1 VTEGRFRAGSS
12 RLDKVAAAGFLPI
25 ACIHPEKVHY
35 ATDFLAKLLIFRG
48 FSRRPPAEGKP
59 RPTLATNLYVARER
73 PMQNLLEF
81 DRPAMA
87 AWFAARGEKPFR
99 AGQVLKWLHQQ
110 GVDDFDAMT
119 NLSKPLRSALQADA
133 CISGPRV
140 VADQRSADGSRKWL
154 FELADGNRIETVYI
168 PEPDRATLCI
178 SSQVGC
184 ALNCSFCS
192 TAQQGFNRNLT
203 SAEIVG
209 QLWAA
214 NRLLAA
220 DGERT
225 VSNIVFMG
233 MGEPLLN
240 LDQVLPAAS
249 LMQDDFAYA
258 LSKRRVTLST
268 AGVVPGLRRLAA
280 ETDISLALS
289 LHAPDDALRDE
300 LVPLN
305 KRYPIAEV
313 LEACRDYVGEGRR
326 RVTVEYVMLAG
337 VNDSDQ
343 QARALARLLKRVP
356 AKVNLIP
363 FNPFP
368 ASRYRRSSGQRI
380 DGFRDIL
387 HRSGIVTITRRTRGD
402 DIDAACGQLAGD
414 FHDRTRRRHR
424 ISVAVNGEMA

>member
-1 VTEGRFRAGSS
+1 
-12 RLDKVAAAGFLPI
+12 
-25 ACIHPEKVHY
+25 
-35 ATDFLAKLLIFRG
+35 
-48 FSRRPPAEGKP
+48 
-59 RPTLATNLYVARER
+59 
-73 PMQNLLEF
+73 MQNLLDF
-81 DRPAMA
+81 DRPSLV
-87 AWFAARGEKPFR
+87 AWFAARGDKPFR
-99 AGQVLKWLHQQ
+99 AQQVLKWIHQQ
-110 GVDDFDAMT
+110 GCDDFDAMT
-119 NLSKPLRSALQADA
+119 NLGKPLREALRADV
-133 CISGPRV
+133 CVRGPAV
-140 VADQRSADGSRKWL
+140 IADQRSADGSRKWL
-154 FELADGNRIETVYI
+154 FELDDGNRIESVYI

-203 SAEIVG
+203 TAEIIG
-209 QLWAA
+209 QLWMA

-220 DGERT
+220 DGEQT
-225 VSNIVFMG
+225 VSNVVFMG

-240 LDQVLPAAS
+240 LDNVLKAVH

-268 AGVVPGLRRLAA
+268 AGVVPGLQRLAQ

-305 KRYPIAEV
+305 RKYRIAEV
-313 LEACRDYVGEGRR
+313 LQACREYVGEGRR
-326 RVTVEYVMLAG
+326 RVTVEYVMLDG
-337 VNDSDQ
+337 VNDSDRHAQ
-343 QARALARLLKRVP
+343 ALAKLLRQVP

-368 ASRYRRSSGQRI
+368 ATRYRRSSAQRI
-380 DGFRDIL
+380 DRFRDIL
-387 HRSGIVTITRRTRGD
+387 YRAGIVTITRRTRGD

-414 FHDRTRRRHR
+414 FHDRTRRRQR
-424 ISVAVNGEMA
+424 ISIEVRGGAA